1 MHNYGSLCWCD
12 LEGLSNHYCERREGL
27 GTERSVFK
35 YVLYNLAISLDDQKS
50 DIYAVPLGQSTAT

>member
-1 MHNYGSLCWCD
+1 MWSW
-12 LEGLSNHYCERREGL
+12 GLSNHHCERREGL

-50 DIYAVPLGQSTAT
+50 DIYAETSASINSYIN